1 METKIRQ
8 YMDELFHEVPVNR
21 QSVEVKEEILQNI
34 TDKYHDLLKEG
45 KSEEAAYNIAIA
57 SIGDLTELLESLKGT
72 DTPEENSIIF
82 QYNEWKKHSALRVSI
97 AVALYI
103 FSVIPPIIVDMAGVN
118 ENIGA
123 IGLCVIAAIATA
135 ILVYNYSSKPITPSD
150 TQNVNNSMADN
161 LKSQQESK
169 SIQRKAMK
177 DITKAIWAVTLVLY
191 FVISF
196 STMAWHITWVLF
208 LMAVAL
214 RYVISAIFTLRE
226 GKE

>member
-1 METKIRQ
+1 M
-8 YMDELFHEVPVNR
+8 
-21 QSVEVKEEILQNI
+21 
-34 TDKYHDLLKEG
+34 
-45 KSEEAAYNIAIA
+45 
-57 SIGDLTELLESLKGT
+57 ESLKGT

-150 TQNVNNSMADN
+150 TQNTNSMTDN
-161 LKSQQESK
+161 FEKRQEEK
-169 SIQRKAMK
+169 SIGEP
-177 DITKAIWAVTLVLY
+177 TTL
-191 FVISF
+191 
-196 STMAWHITWVLF
+196 
-208 LMAVAL
+208 
-214 RYVISAIFTLRE
+214 
-226 GKE
+226 